1 MLQLPNQERQ
11 RLIPRIQ
18 HYVAEELDREIGH
31 LAAGFLLDYFLQE
44 IGPSLYNQAIEDAR
58 ALLTQ
63 QLADIDDRLYELTRA
78 LPRSR

>member
-18 HYVAEELDREIGH
+18 RYVAEELDRDIGH
-31 LAAGFLLDYFLQE
+31 LATGFLLDFFLQE
-44 IGPSLYNQAIEDAR
+44 IGPSLYNRAIEDAR

-63 QLADIDDRLYELTRA
+63 QLADIDDRLYELTRPT
-78 LPRSR
+78 PR